1 MNMLGRLAGL
11 IETLNEYVGRAV
23 SWLALSMVLVTFS
36 VAMLRYGFD
45 IGWVWL
51 QETYVWMHGA
61 IIMLAVAYTF
71 LHEGHVRVDVY
82 YRGAS
87 PRYRAWVDLL
97 GTLFLLFPML
107 GVVTWYTLPYVAISW
122 QRLEA
127 SREAGGLPGLY
138 LLKSTIAAFC
148 LLLFLQGL
156 AVVIRSLQ
164 TLRDKP
170 SGSTESAAKGAQ

>member
-1 MNMLGRLAGL
+1 MKMLGRLAGF
-11 IETLNEYVGRAV
+11 IETLNEHVGRIV
-23 SWLALSMVLVTFS
+23 SWLALTMVLVTFA

-45 IGWVWL
+45 VGWVWL

-61 IIMLAVAYTF
+61 IIMLAMAYTF

-82 YRGAS
+82 YRDAS
-87 PRYRAWVDLL
+87 PRYRAWVNLV
-97 GTLFLLFPML
+97 GTLCLLFPML
-107 GVVTWYTLPYVAISW
+107 GVVTWYALPYVGVSW
-122 QRLEA
+122 HRLEA

-138 LLKSTIAAFC
+138 LLKSTIAVFC

-170 SGSTESAAKGAQ
+170 TNGTASTAKGMQ